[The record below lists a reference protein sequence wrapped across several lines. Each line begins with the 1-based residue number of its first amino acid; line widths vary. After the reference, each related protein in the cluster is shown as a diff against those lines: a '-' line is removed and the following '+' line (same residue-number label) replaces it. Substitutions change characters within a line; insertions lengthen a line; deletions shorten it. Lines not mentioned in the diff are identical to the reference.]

1 MHYSSV
7 WKLSNHLEHNKEEL
21 CTSPSRMYRN
31 HQRQA
36 GAVRS
41 QHGFRAWS
49 DLWGGRSERVGQD
62 HAAARNLWI
71 HPCGYGH
78 GEHER
83 QVVEFNRK
91 LPDSVGVIIENPGF
105 VLSETGMQNLKYLA
119 GINKD
124 FDSDET
130 ERLLKEF
137 GLWEHADEKMKSY
150 SLGMRQ
156 KLAIVQALME
166 HQNLILLDE
175 PTNGLDEQS
184 VGVFLEEMRRQ
195 REQGKTV
202 IIASHHRDELNLI
215 ADQFHSMASGRLHAA

>member
-1 MHYSSV
+1 MYVTIENVSKTIKGKQV
-7 WKLSNHLEHNKEEL
+7 L
-21 CTSPSRMYRN
+21 CEVN
-31 HQRQA
+31 A
-36 GAVRS
+36 GFERGRIYGVVGPNGSGKTMLLRAIC
-41 QHGFRAWS
+41 GF
-49 DLWGGRSERVGQD
+49 
-62 HAAARNLWI
+62 I
-71 HPCGYGH
+71 HVDTGTVSMNGKS
-78 GEHER
+78 
-83 QVVEFNRK
+83 VEFNRK

-137 GLWEHADEKMKSY
+137 GLWEHVDEKMKSY

>member
-1 MHYSSV
+1 MNIV
-7 WKLSNHLEHNKEEL
+7 
-21 CTSPSRMYRN
+21 
-31 HQRQA
+31 
-36 GAVRS
+36 AVDNLVKRYNEVLALDHFS
-41 QHGFRAWS
+41 LHIESGEVFGLLGPNGSGKTMLLRAICGF
-49 DLWGGRSERVGQD
+49 
-62 HAAARNLWI
+62 I
-71 HPCGYGH
+71 HVDTGTVSMNGKS
-78 GEHER
+78 
-83 QVVEFNRK
+83 VEFNRK

>member
-1 MHYSSV
+1 MYVTIENVSKTIKGKQV
-7 WKLSNHLEHNKEEL
+7 L
-21 CTSPSRMYRN
+21 CEVNT
-31 HQRQA
+31 
-36 GAVRS
+36 
-41 QHGFRAWS
+41 GFERGRIYGVVGPNGSGKTMLLRAIC
-49 DLWGGRSERVGQD
+49 GF
-62 HAAARNLWI
+62 I
-71 HPCGYGH
+71 HVDTGTVSMNGKS
-78 GEHER
+78 
-83 QVVEFNRK
+83 VEFNRK

-137 GLWEHADEKMKSY
+137 GLWKHADEKMKSY

>member
-1 MHYSSV
+1 MYVDLDHVSKTIKGKAVLRDVSV
-7 WKLSNHLEHNKEEL
+7 GFERGRIYGVVGPNGSGKTMLLRAICGFIRL
-21 CTSPSRMYRN
+21 D
-31 HQRQA
+31 A
-36 GAVRS
+36 GTVTI
-41 QHGFRAWS
+41 
-49 DLWGGRSERVGQD
+49 
-62 HAAARNLWI
+62 N
-71 HPCGYGH
+71 
-78 GEHER
+78 GET
-83 QVVEFNRK
+83 VEFNRK

-137 GLWEHADEKMKSY
+137 GLWEHVDEKMKPY

-175 PTNGLDEQS
+175 STNGLDEQS

-215 ADQFHSMASGRLHAA
+215 ADRFHSMASGRLHAA